1 MNFFD
6 FSFWQNFVSN
16 LLATIIGVAL
26 GIPVAFWINR
36 RVGDITEKK
45 KERKYYKYCGGSF

>member
-16 LLATIIGVAL
+16 ALATFLGAIF
-26 GIPVAFWINR
+26 GIPIALLLSR
-36 RVGDITEKK
+36 YQEKIAE
-45 KERKYYKYCGGSF
+45 KERKSKSTPS